1 MESGTVTTPFGR
13 RSISLAFLAS
23 QMQAEDIEPDFR
35 RNKWKLF
42 RAICEAR
49 PSLGVTDRA
58 LTVLD
63 ALLSFYPEE
72 ELSAERGLV
81 VFPSNAQLSL
91 RARGMAAATLRRH
104 LAILVDSG
112 LIIRKDSPNGKR
124 YARRDRAG
132 EIDEA
137 YGFSLAP
144 LLSRASEIESL
155 AARSVADRQLL
166 RAAKE
171 RLTICRRDV
180 TKVITGAL
188 NEGLAGDWL
197 SLSAELHGLIEQFP
211 RVAKLDA
218 LLPILTR
225 MEELRERTFKLL
237 NAQLKTEKMS
247 GNESQ
252 IERHKQDS
260 ESYFPS
266 ESEPGHISN
275 RTTSVKELTASP
287 YEEPEV
293 INRHS
298 PHDHPSSSESAP
310 AFKFSLETVHR
321 ACPEIQAYGPG
332 GEIRNWRD
340 LITAAAVV
348 RSTLAVSTSAYEE
361 ASSVMGPQATAMV
374 MACILERGE
383 RIGSAGGYLRHLTRR
398 AAKGEFAVGPMLM
411 ALLRTQTS
419 QKRSSSASPGINR
432 QSLPKM
438 AAIR

>member
-13 RSISLAFLAS
+13 RPISLAFLAS
-23 QMQAEDIEPDFR
+23 QIRAEDIKPGFR

-63 ALLSFYPEE
+63 ALLSFYPDE
-72 ELSAERGLV
+72 ELSTERGLV

-91 RARGMAAATLRRH
+91 RARGMASATLRRH
-104 LAILVDSG
+104 LAILVDAG

-144 LLSRASEIESL
+144 LLSRAGEIENL
-155 AARSVADRQLL
+155 AAQAVAARQML
-166 RAAKE
+166 RATKE

-180 TKVITGAL
+180 TKLITGAL

-197 SLSAELHGLIEQFP
+197 SLSNELNSLIEGFP

-218 LLPILTR
+218 LTPILSQ
-225 MEELRERTFKLL
+225 MEELRERALKLL

-260 ESYFPS
+260 ESYFLSEFEPHRAIDGIPS
-266 ESEPGHISN
+266 TED
-275 RTTSVKELTASP
+275 L
-287 YEEPEV
+287 EEPKVTNLDSSHEE
-293 INRHS
+293 
-298 PHDHPSSSESAP
+298 PSSSEKTP
-310 AFKFSLETVHR
+310 VFKFSLETVHR

-332 GEIRNWRD
+332 GQIRSWRD
-340 LITAAAVV
+340 LMAAANVV

-398 AAKGEFAVGPMLM
+398 AAKGEFAIGPMLM
-411 ALLRTQTS
+411 ALLRSQTS
-419 QKRSSSASPGINR
+419 QTKPS
-432 QSLPKM
+432 
-438 AAIR
+438 